1 MELVLG
7 RSDDR
12 VLLAA
17 RRAGVSISL
26 ALRGFG
32 IRVRQ
37 LSLSMS
43 KQLLEF
49 GSKPMILDQIQ
60 ARPVTRAHERANH
73 KHGHYMEHRDT
84 CDFEVMISRS

>member
-26 ALRGFG
+26 ALRGLREMFMTLKTPED
-32 IRVRQ
+32 RFDWLRR
-37 LSLSMS
+37 
-43 KQLLEF
+43 K
-49 GSKPMILDQIQ
+49 
-60 ARPVTRAHERANH
+60 HEWLKSR
-73 KHGHYMEHRDT
+73 RD
-84 CDFEVMISRS
+84 VSQ